1 MNKIIKIL
9 EEFTTFP
16 SPSGYEKFL
25 SQKIKRKIEKHLD
38 EVKIDEFGNLIG
50 IKKGKGKKKVMI
62 SSHIDEIFMYVK
74 KIEKNFAIVE
84 THGVDKK
91 ILEGQEVILLK
102 EDGRKIEGIIGNVP
116 PHLKEEVKE
125 KEIFVD
131 FGESAEKL
139 GINLGDIITFKGEFG
154 ILNKTKIFS
163 KSLDARICLPLIFLL
178 IEKIN
183 KKLYHKNLI
192 FLLNVQEETG
202 GMGAMVKAFNIYPD
216 ECIVLDATFGKSFY
230 DKEEIE
236 IGKGPAIGVGPFID
250 KRISERM
257 VKICKKYKIPYQIEV
272 LPQRTGT
279 DLDKISLLKE
289 GIPCGLL
296 SIPIRYMHT
305 PVEVGDIN
313 DIKWGVKLLEK
324 YLEEK

>member
-9 EEFTTFP
+9 KEFTTFP

-25 SQKIKRKIEKHLD
+25 SQKIKEKIEKYLD
-38 EVKIDEFGNLIG
+38 EVKIDGIGNLIG
-50 IKKGKGKKKVMI
+50 IKRGKGKKKIMI

-74 KIEKNFAIVE
+74 KIEKKFAIVG
-84 THGVDKK
+84 TYNIDKK

-102 EDGRKIEGIIGNVP
+102 ENGKKIEGVIGSIP

-131 FGESAEKL
+131 FGENPEKL
-139 GINLGDIITFKGEFG
+139 GIKIGDIITFKGEFG

-163 KSLDARICLPLIFLL
+163 KSLDARICIPLIFLL

-183 KKLYHKNLI
+183 KKLYHKELI

-202 GMGAMVKAFNIYPD
+202 GYGGLVRAFDIYPD

-236 IGKGPAIGVGPFID
+236 IGKGPAIGIGPFID
-250 KRISERM
+250 KKISQKMIR
-257 VKICKKYKIPYQIEV
+257 ICKKYKIPYQIEV

-279 DLDKISLLKE
+279 DLDRISLLKE

-313 DIKWGVKLLEK
+313 DIKWGAKLLEK

>member
-25 SQKIKRKIEKHLD
+25 SQKIKKKIEKHLD

-313 DIKWGVKLLEK
+313 DIKWGAKLLEK

>member
-16 SPSGYEKFL
+16 SPPGYEKFL
-25 SQKIKRKIEKHLD
+25 SQKIKKKIEKHLD

-272 LPQRTGT
+272 LPERTRT